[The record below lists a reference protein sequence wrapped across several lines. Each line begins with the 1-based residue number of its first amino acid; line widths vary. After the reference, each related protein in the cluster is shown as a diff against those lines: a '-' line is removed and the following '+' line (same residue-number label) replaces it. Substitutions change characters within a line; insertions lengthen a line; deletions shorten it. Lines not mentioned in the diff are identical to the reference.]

1 MSILL
6 VLVPVAVALGL
17 VGLAGFIWAL
27 KNRQYED
34 PDGAALRILSDDDL
48 DH

>member
-6 VLVPVAVALGL
+6 VLVPAAVALGL

-34 PDGAALRILSDDDL
+34 PDGSALRILSDDDIGP
-48 DH
+48 